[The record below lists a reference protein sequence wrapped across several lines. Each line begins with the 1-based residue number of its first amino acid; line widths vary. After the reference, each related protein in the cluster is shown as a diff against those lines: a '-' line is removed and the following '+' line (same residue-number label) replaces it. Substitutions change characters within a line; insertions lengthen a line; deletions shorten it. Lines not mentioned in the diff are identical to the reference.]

1 MEMNSFLERLSYHSF
16 LTVFYTVKTLQIEVL
31 QNLAT
36 IQHIEFIIILIFGR
50 WFYLLVHDLL
60 LICEKEYNL

>member
-16 LTVFYTVKTLQIEVL
+16 LTVFYTVKTFQIEVL

-50 WFYLLVHDLL
+50 LFYLLVHDLL